1 MYVEDTITAIATA
14 SGVSSIAIIRISGV
28 NSLEIAKKISKI
40 QNFKVRYAHL
50 THIYSNDEII
60 DEAIII
66 YFKAPYSF
74 TGEDVIEIQCHGGIV
89 VADMILNEV
98 LKAGARL
105 AQNGE
110 FSKRAFLN
118 NKIDLTK
125 AEAISK
131 LIEAKSIDSA
141 KILAKHLKG
150 DLKNFVE
157 EIRESLLLIIAFVEV
172 NIDYADED
180 LDENIYNDISEKLN
194 SLSEKLKNTLEASKR
209 REGLFSG
216 FKVSIIGKPNVGKS
230 SILNRL
236 LNYERAIVS
245 AIAGTTRDTIEESI
259 KIGTHL
265 IKIVD
270 TAGIRESS
278 NEIESIG
285 ITRSIEAIKE
295 SEIVVAIFEVSRE
308 FDSED
313 RKILEIIDNFRDE
326 KEIIIIINKTDLKA
340 KFELNNLSSFE
351 IINLTKENINP
362 LIEKLET
369 ILNTFSCGDEL
380 ILTSKRQIEAIEQT
394 LKTIENSKLP
404 FEDGELELFAF
415 ELNSAIKSISEI
427 SKPIEYSEILDK
439 IFGSFCLGK

>member
-1 MYVEDTITAIATA
+1 MYIEDTITAIATA

-28 NSLEIAKKISKI
+28 KALEIAKKISKI
-40 QNFKVRYAHL
+40 KKFKIRYAHL
-50 THIYSNDEII
+50 SHIYSNSEII

-74 TGEDVIEIQCHGGIV
+74 TGEDIIEIQCHGGII
-89 VADMILNEV
+89 VANMILDEV
-98 LKAGARL
+98 LKSGARL

-141 KILAKHLKG
+141 KILAKQLKG
-150 DLKNFVE
+150 DLKEFVE
-157 EIRESLLLIIAFVEV
+157 NIRESLLMIIAFVEV
-172 NIDYADED
+172 NIDYAEED
-180 LDENIYNDISEKLN
+180 LPSDIFDDIFNKLN
-194 SLSEKLKNTLEASKR
+194 SLQEILQSTLEASKR

-236 LNYERAIVS
+236 LNYDRAIVS
-245 AIAGTTRDTIEESI
+245 SIAGTTRDTIEESI

-295 SEIVVAIFEVSRE
+295 SEIVVAIFDRSRE
-308 FDSED
+308 FSDED
-313 RKILEIIDNFRDE
+313 KKILDIINSFKDE
-326 KEIIIIINKTDLKA
+326 KEIIIIVNKVDLDL
-340 KFELNNLSSFE
+340 KFELEKLNNFE

-362 LIEKLET
+362 LIQNIEN
-369 ILNTFSCGDEL
+369 ILNTFNAGDEL
-380 ILTSKRQIEAIEQT
+380 ILTSKRQIIAIENT
-394 LKTIENSKLP
+394 LETIINSKIP

-415 ELNSAIKSISEI
+415 ELNLAIKSISEI
-427 SKPIEYSEILDK
+427 SKPIEYSEVLDK